1 VTSET
6 ADSIDLNTL
15 VAAQFHE
22 LKNELGQ
29 LALSLDEVAN
39 EHPEVASALM
49 ASRANS
55 RAIIDRLVQVLTL
68 YKHHAGSLPLNV
80 EAHAPRAFVEEL
92 VAEAASLAGGRLAI
106 SSHCEAAPPFW
117 FFDRYLT
124 SVALTT
130 ALHNALEF
138 ATQAIEI
145 GARAEHG
152 GLCFYVQDDS
162 SGYPEHILDN
172 QGTTPGKSARGTG
185 LGLYFART
193 IARAHKNNGREGSMQ
208 LKNEGGAAFS
218 IWLP

>member
-1 VTSET
+1 M
-6 ADSIDLNTL
+6 NTL

-29 LALSLDEVAN
+29 LALSLDEAAS
-39 EHPEVASALM
+39 EHPDLADALNGPRAS
-49 ASRANS
+49 S

-80 EAHAPRAFVEEL
+80 EAHDPRAFVEEL
-92 VAEAASLAGGRLAI
+92 VAEANSLAGDRLSI
-106 SSHCEAAPPFW
+106 SSRCETAPPFW

-138 ATQAIEI
+138 ASETIEI
-145 GARAEHG
+145 GARAEDG
-152 GLCFYVQDDS
+152 GLCFHVRDDS
-162 SGYPEHILDN
+162 GGYPEHILAN
-172 QGTTPGKSARGTG
+172 QGTQPGKSARGTG

-193 IARAHKNNGREGSMQ
+193 IARAHKNNGREGAMK
-208 LKNEGGAAFS
+208 LNNEGGAVFT